1 MNFNIMTKAKANH
14 HSDSSPLILIKYGG
28 NAMLNDDLKEGVV
41 HSIEKLYRR
50 GYRVVIVH
58 GGGPFIRQT
67 LGMAGIK
74 SEFIGGH
81 RRTTPE
87 ALRYIEMALKGEVS
101 GSLVNLL
108 NRRGLRAVGLS
119 GKDGRM
125 VAARKRYHESRENGV
140 AVRHDLGQVGDVDR
154 VNTELLEILLRN
166 GFLPVVT
173 CLASDE
179 EGNDY
184 NINGDMFAGHLA
196 GALRA
201 ERYLILT
208 DVDGLMKDIE
218 DPESLITDITLA
230 ELEPLFGTVIQ
241 GGMIP
246 KLESCRIALKTGAR
260 SAAIIN
266 GTKPK
271 QIEKAATAKKIFG
284 TQIQPA

>member
-1 MNFNIMTKAKANH
+1 MKKAVYVGLLNPTPTAHAGQEDTTMHEPTTNTLTFP
-14 HSDSSPLILIKYGG
+14 SSRHRDVLTEILHDGAQRLLTQAIDIEVEDYL
-28 NAMLNDDLKEGVV
+28 NA
-41 HSIEKLYRR
+41 
-50 GYRVVIVH
+50 
-58 GGGPFIRQT
+58 RQH
-67 LGMAGIK
+67 LMDGR
-74 SEFIGGH
+74 GH
-81 RRTTPE
+81 R
-87 ALRYIEMALKGEVS
+87 
-101 GSLVNLL
+101 
-108 NRRGLRAVGLS
+108 
-119 GKDGRM
+119 
-125 VAARKRYHESRENGV
+125 
-140 AVRHDLGQVGDVDR
+140 QVV
-154 VNTELLEILLRN
+154 RN